1 MSKQTPY
8 LNKWGEE
15 VLDQYTEIAVSSTDP
30 AYNTTAVWQLQRVP
44 EREYERREYG
54 REFVFVRFNASM
66 SQSFRAGEFTRE
78 TAEALRDMLN
88 EALTERESS
97 HE

>member
-1 MSKQTPY
+1 
-8 LNKWGEE
+8 
-15 VLDQYTEIAVSSTDP
+15 
-30 AYNTTAVWQLQRVP
+30 
-44 EREYERREYG
+44 
-54 REFVFVRFNASM
+54 M

>member
-30 AYNTTAVWQLQRVP
+30 AYNTTAVWQLQARP
-44 EREYERREYG
+44 
-54 REFVFVRFNASM
+54 
-66 SQSFRAGEFTRE
+66 
-78 TAEALRDMLN
+78 
-88 EALTERESS
+88 
-97 HE
+97 